1 VVTRPMYDRSQL
13 PLAARGLLAYEVRC
27 ESRGVAAFSGFGPA
41 CFVFYEG
48 LERDN
53 SKAYW
58 TANKKTY
65 DEHIRDPMRALLD
78 DLEPE
83 FGAGKVFRPNRD
95 IRFSADKSPYKTYQG
110 AITGPAPGIGFYVQV
125 DANGLM
131 VGGGF
136 HAHSSA
142 QVDRYRAAID
152 ADSTGDE
159 LAAIVEK
166 LAGSGYST
174 EGERLKTR
182 PRGVAADHPR
192 IELLRHKSLMQL
204 KVYERPDWLTTAA
217 GLDEVRTSWR
227 QLVPLND
234 WIVANVGVA

>member
-1 VVTRPMYDRSQL
+1 
-13 PLAARGLLAYEVRC
+13 
-27 ESRGVAAFSGFGPA
+27 VAAFSGFGPDVLA
-41 CFVFYEG
+41 FYEG

-58 TANKKTY
+58 TANKHTY
-65 DEHIRDPMRALLD
+65 DQQVRDPMRALLEE
-78 DLEPE
+78 LEPE

-95 IRFSADKSPYKTYQG
+95 VRFSHDKSPYKTHQG
-110 AITGPAPGIGFYVQV
+110 AIAGPLPGIGFYVQV

-142 QVDRYRAAID
+142 QVDRYRAAV
-152 ADSTGDE
+152 DSEFTGDE

-166 LAGSGYST
+166 LAGSGFTT

-192 IELLRHKSLMQL
+192 LELLRHKSLMQL
-204 KVYERPDWLTTAA
+204 KMHDRPDWMATPAA
-217 GLDEVRTSWR
+217 LDEVRASWR

-234 WIVANVGVA
+234 WIVANVGEA